1 MRPGKDATI
10 LALALMVPRALEAAE
25 KLKAEHGIDCEVVDV
40 RSLVPLDTQTILGSV
55 ARTHRLFTVEE
66 NPRLCG
72 WGAEIV
78 SIVADEAFYDLDGP
92 PVRITTPHIPLPAAD
107 ILEDIAL
114 PTVDRIVDRVR
125 RSMQVV
131 SPHERQRHAGRQSA
145 RLAPRMIASLIRGAE
160 TRIIGNVPCTKIFS
174 PTSRPICGS
183 AANGANPPT
192 AAASTCSI
200 RRPRT
205 RSPRSR
211 ARPSRTPRPRSM
223 PRATPSRAGPRS
235 KPRERA
241 EILRKS
247 FELIMRDAE
256 RLAKLITIENGKALS
271 DSRGEVAYAAEFFR
285 WYAEEA
291 VRNIGEVSRAP
302 ASGARIVVQHKPA
315 GVAVLVTPWNFPAA
329 MATRKI
335 GPALAAGCPVV
346 LKPASDTPLTML
358 ALMPILEEA
367 GVPAGVVNVI
377 PSRSSGKVV
386 SAMLHDPRVRVV
398 SFTGSTEV
406 GRKLLHEAA
415 DNVVKPAMELGG
427 NAPFIVFEDA
437 DIDAAIEGA
446 MIAKMR
452 NMGEACTS
460 ANRFYV
466 HEKVHDEFAK
476 KLTAKMAALKVGNG
490 LDDGVTVGPLVN
502 ADAKKKVIELVDDAV
517 GKGAK
522 VLTGGKSPTGPGHFY
537 PPTVLDAV
545 PDGAKM
551 LNEEIFG
558 PVAAIQTFKSEGEVI
573 KRANDTEYGLV
584 AYLYTKDMSRG
595 MRVSEQLDFG
605 MIGLN
610 RGLVSDP
617 AAPFGGMKQS
627 GIGREGAHEGLMEFL
642 ETQYISVTW

>member
-1 MRPGKDATI
+1 MYDNLLANVPTDLWIGGKWRKSSDGGRFDVIDPATENKV
-10 LALALMVPRALEAAE
+10 A
-25 KLKAEHGIDCEVVDV
+25 
-40 RSLVPLDTQTILGSV
+40 SV
-55 ARTHRLFTVEE
+55 AS
-66 NPRLCG
+66 
-72 WGAEIV
+72 A
-78 SIVADEAFYDLDGP
+78 
-92 PVRITTPHIPLPAAD
+92 
-107 ILEDIAL
+107 
-114 PTVDRIVDRVR
+114 TVDD
-125 RSMQVV
+125 
-131 SPHERQRHAGRQSA
+131 A
-145 RLAPRMIASLIRGAE
+145 
-160 TRIIGNVPCTKIFS
+160 K
-174 PTSRPICGS
+174 
-183 AANGANPPT
+183 AALD
-192 AAASTCSI
+192 AAAAAF
-200 RRPRT
+200 PGW
-205 RSPRSR
+205 
-211 ARPSRTPRPRSM
+211 A
-223 PRATPSRAGPRS
+223 AK
-235 KPRERA
+235 KPRERG

-302 ASGARIVVQHKPA
+302 SSGARIFVHHKPA
-315 GVAVLVTPWNFPAA
+315 GIAVLVTPWNFPAA

-415 DNVVKPAMELGG
+415 DNILKPAMELGG
-427 NAPFIVFEDA
+427 NAPFIVFDDA

-446 MIAKMR
+446 MVAKMR
-452 NMGEACTS
+452 NMGEACTA

-476 KLTAKMAALKVGNG
+476 KLTAKMVGLKMGNG
-490 LDDGVTVGPLVN
+490 LDDGVALGPLVN
-502 ADAKKKVIELVDDAV
+502 KDGLDKVIELVDDAV
-517 GKGAK
+517 KKGAK
-522 VLTGGKSPTGPGHFY
+522 VLTGGKTPPGPGFFY
-537 PPTVLDAV
+537 PATVLANVSED
-545 PDGAKM
+545 AKM

-558 PVAAIQTFKSEGEVI
+558 PVASLQAFKSEDEVI
-573 KRANDTEYGLV
+573 TRANHTEYGLV
-584 AYLYTKDMSRG
+584 AYLYTRDLSRG
-595 MRVSEQLDFG
+595 MRVSEKLDFG

-610 RGLVSDP
+610 RGVVSDP
-617 AAPFGGMKQS
+617 AAPFGGVKQS
-627 GIGREGAHEGLMEFL
+627 GLGREGAHEGMMEFM
-642 ETQYISVTW
+642 ETQYVSVTW

>member
-1 MRPGKDATI
+1 MNGGERKTRKNNMYENLLADVPTDLWIGGKWRKASDGGRFDVIDPATENKI
-10 LALALMVPRALEAAE
+10 A
-25 KLKAEHGIDCEVVDV
+25 
-40 RSLVPLDTQTILGSV
+40 SV
-55 ARTHRLFTVEE
+55 ASATVED
-66 NPRLCG
+66 
-72 WGAEIV
+72 AK
-78 SIVADEAFYDLDGP
+78 
-92 PVRITTPHIPLPAAD
+92 AA
-107 ILEDIAL
+107 
-114 PTVDRIVDRVR
+114 VD
-125 RSMQVV
+125 
-131 SPHERQRHAGRQSA
+131 A
-145 RLAPRMIASLIRGAE
+145 
-160 TRIIGNVPCTKIFS
+160 
-174 PTSRPICGS
+174 
-183 AANGANPPT
+183 AANAFPAW
-192 AAASTCSI
+192 AAK
-200 RRPRT
+200 
-205 RSPRSR
+205 
-211 ARPSRTPRPRSM
+211 
-223 PRATPSRAGPRS
+223 

-247 FELIMRDAE
+247 FELVMRDAE

-285 WYAEEA
+285 WFAEEG
-291 VRNIGEVSRAP
+291 VRNLGQLYNAP
-302 ASGARIVVQHKPA
+302 SSGARIVVQHKPA

-335 GPALAAGCPVV
+335 GPALAAGCTVV

-415 DNVVKPAMELGG
+415 DNVVRPAMELGG

-437 DIDAAIEGA
+437 DVDAAIEGA
-446 MIAKMR
+446 MVAKMR
-452 NMGEACTS
+452 NMGEACTA

-476 KLTAKMAALKVGNG
+476 KLTAKMSGLKMGNG
-490 LDDGVTVGPLVN
+490 LDEGVALGPLVN
-502 ADAKKKVIELVDDAV
+502 KDGLDKVVELVDDAV
-517 GKGAK
+517 KKGAK
-522 VLTGGKSPTGPGHFY
+522 VLTGGKAPGGKGYFY
-537 PPTVLDAV
+537 PATVLANV
-545 PDGAKM
+545 PDNAKM

-558 PVAAIQTFKSEGEVI
+558 PVASLQSFKSEDEAI

-584 AYLYTKDMSRG
+584 AYLYTRDLARG
-595 MRVSEQLDFG
+595 MRVSEKLDFG

-642 ETQYISVTW
+642 ETQYVSVSW

>member
-1 MRPGKDATI
+1 MKRRTGSRSAAHRFALRCARDTRQKVSPMYENL
-10 LALALMVPRALEAAE
+10 LA
-25 KLKAEHGIDCEVVDV
+25 DV
-40 RSLVPLDTQTILGSV
+40 RTDLWIGGKWRKASDGGRFDVIDPATENKIASV
-55 ARTHRLFTVEE
+55 ASATVQD
-66 NPRLCG
+66 
-72 WGAEIV
+72 AK
-78 SIVADEAFYDLDGP
+78 
-92 PVRITTPHIPLPAAD
+92 AA
-107 ILEDIAL
+107 
-114 PTVDRIVDRVR
+114 VD
-125 RSMQVV
+125 
-131 SPHERQRHAGRQSA
+131 
-145 RLAPRMIASLIRGAE
+145 
-160 TRIIGNVPCTKIFS
+160 
-174 PTSRPICGS
+174 
-183 AANGANPPT
+183 
-192 AAASTCSI
+192 AASDAF
-200 RRPRT
+200 PGW
-205 RSPRSR
+205 
-211 ARPSRTPRPRSM
+211 A
-223 PRATPSRAGPRS
+223 AK

-285 WYAEEA
+285 WFAEEG
-291 VRNIGEVSRAP
+291 VRNLGQLYNAP
-302 ASGARIVVQHKPA
+302 SSGARIVVQHKPA

-386 SAMLHDPRVRVV
+386 SAMLHDPRVRVI

-437 DIDAAIEGA
+437 DVDAAIEGA
-446 MIAKMR
+446 MVAKMR
-452 NMGEACTS
+452 NMGEACTA

-466 HEKVHDEFAK
+466 HERVHDEFAN
-476 KLTAKMAALKVGNG
+476 KLTAKMSGLKMGNG
-490 LDDGVTVGPLVN
+490 LDDGVALGPLVN
-502 ADAKKKVIELVDDAV
+502 KDGLDKVVELVDDAV
-517 GKGAK
+517 KKGAK
-522 VLTGGKSPTGPGHFY
+522 VLTGGKAPGGKGFFY
-537 PPTVLDAV
+537 PATVLTNV
-545 PDGAKM
+545 PDNAKM

-558 PVAAIQTFKSEGEVI
+558 PVASLQTSKSDDEAI

-584 AYLYTKDMSRG
+584 AYLYTRDLGRG
-595 MRVSEQLDFG
+595 MRVSEKLDFG

-642 ETQYISVTW
+642 ETQYVSVSW